1 MQLEEL
7 VSRIRHGDK
16 SAIKELVATY
26 GNAVYQRAF
35 ERTQDKELARE
46 AARQTFGQFVT
57 IVQQQQEEDG
67 WSLWFG
73 DLIERNISAYSQIG
87 VDMRYIEN
95 ELENELYQQPAAFS
109 QQSAYSESSAYS
121 EPSAYSQPPMQQKSA
136 QPASSGGGKQS
147 APLAEPTRD
156 KNARSNNRS
165 IREEVFAD
173 AGPAKGRKRSGQGF
187 TVFILVLICLLLVWV
202 VAGVAMTMKW
212 IPYYDLGYS
221 WFNASVFRLF

>member
-7 VSRIRHGDK
+7 VQRIRRGDK
-16 SAIKELVATY
+16 GAIKELVAAY

-57 IVQQQQEEDG
+57 IVQQQPEEDG

-87 VDMRYIEN
+87 VDMRYIET
-95 ELENELYQQPAAFS
+95 ELENELYQQQPAPVQKAQAAYPAAS
-109 QQSAYSESSAYS
+109 QASARN
-121 EPSAYSQPPMQQKSA
+121 
-136 QPASSGGGKQS
+136 
-147 APLAEPTRD
+147 AEPQRER
-156 KNARSNNRS
+156 NAHSGSRSA
-165 IREEVFAD
+165 REEVFAE
-173 AGPAKGRKRSGQGF
+173 PAEAKPRKRSGQGF
-187 TVFILVLICLLLVWV
+187 TVFVLVIICLLLIWV

>member
-7 VSRIRHGDK
+7 VRRIRRGDK
-16 SAIKELVATY
+16 NAIKELVAIY

-35 ERTQDKELARE
+35 ERTQDKELAHE

-57 IVQQQQEEDG
+57 IVQQQPEDDG

-95 ELENELYQQPAAFS
+95 ELENELFQQQPAAPQQPQKS
-109 QQSAYSESSAYS
+109 QPSHSPAAPQQPSAKSAEPPRGRAAYSTGRSAFEDS
-121 EPSAYSQPPMQQKSA
+121 FED
-136 QPASSGGGKQS
+136 PAETK
-147 APLAEPTRD
+147 P
-156 KNARSNNRS
+156 
-165 IREEVFAD
+165 
-173 AGPAKGRKRSGQGF
+173 RKRSGQGF
-187 TVFILVLICLLLVWV
+187 TVFLLVIICLLLVWV

>member
-7 VSRIRHGDK
+7 VRRIRRGDK
-16 SAIKELVATY
+16 NAIKELVAIY

-35 ERTQDKELARE
+35 ERTQDKELAHE

-57 IVQQQQEEDG
+57 IVQQQPEDDG

-87 VDMRYIEN
+87 IDMRFIES
-95 ELENELYQQPAAFS
+95 ELENELYDQQPTSPQQPQNAQKS
-109 QQSAYSESSAYS
+109 QSAY
-121 EPSAYSQPPMQQKSA
+121 PPHTEKQ
-136 QPASSGGGKQS
+136 ASSR
-147 APLAEPTRD
+147 AAESPRD
-156 KNARSNNRS
+156 KNAQSSARS
-165 IREEVFAD
+165 IRDEIFEE
-173 AGPAKGRKRSGQGF
+173 PENTYTRRRSKQGF
-187 TVFILVLICLLLVWV
+187 MVFVLILICLLLVWV

-212 IPYYDLGYS
+212 IPYFDLGYS

>member
-16 SAIKELVATY
+16 SAIKELIATY

-57 IVQQQQEEDG
+57 IVQQQQDEDG

-95 ELENELYQQPAAFS
+95 ELENELYQQPVAFS
-109 QQSAYSESSAYS
+109 QQSAYTETPAY
-121 EPSAYSQPPMQQKSA
+121 A
-136 QPASSGGGKQS
+136 QPSMQHKPAQPISSNAGKQP
-147 APLAEPTRD
+147 APLAESARD

-165 IREEVFAD
+165 IREEVFVD

-187 TVFILVLICLLLVWV
+187 TVFVLVLICLLLVWV

-212 IPYYDLGYS
+212 IPYFDLGYS

>member
-16 SAIKELVATY
+16 GAIKELVATY

-95 ELENELYQQPAAFS
+95 ELENELYQQPVAFS
-109 QQSAYSESSAYS
+109 QQAAYS
-121 EPSAYSQPPMQQKSA
+121 EPPAYSQPQPPVQQKSA
-136 QPASSGGGKQS
+136 QPAASSAGKQP
-147 APLAEPTRD
+147 APPAEPARE
-156 KNARSNNRS
+156 KNPRSSSRS

-173 AGPAKGRKRSGQGF
+173 SGAAKGRKRSGQGF
-187 TVFILVLICLLLVWV
+187 TVFVLVLICLLLVWV

>member
-109 QQSAYSESSAYS
+109 QQSAYSNA
-121 EPSAYSQPPMQQKSA
+121 PAYSQPQPQKSA
-136 QPASSGGGKQS
+136 AAPSAAKQAP
-147 APLAEPTRD
+147 APLAEPARD
-156 KNARSNNRS
+156 KNARSNSRS

-173 AGPAKGRKRSGQGF
+173 SGSAKGRKRSGQGF
-187 TVFILVLICLLLVWV
+187 TVFVLVLICLLLVWV

>member
-7 VSRIRHGDK
+7 VRRIRHGDK
-16 SAIKELVATY
+16 NAIKELVATY

-46 AARQTFGQFVT
+46 AARQTFGQFVA
-57 IVQQQQEEDG
+57 IVQQQPDEDG

-87 VDMRYIEN
+87 VDMQYIES
-95 ELENELYQQPAAFS
+95 ELEHELYGDQPDA
-109 QQSAYSESSAYS
+109 
-121 EPSAYSQPPMQQKSA
+121 PQPPQLARQA
-136 QPASSGGGKQS
+136 QPPRQPYAEKQS
-147 APLAEPTRD
+147 AARMAQPPREKA
-156 KNARSNNRS
+156 ARSGARS
-165 IREEVFAD
+165 AQEEIFDEAPE
-173 AGPAKGRKRSGQGF
+173 AHPRKRSGQGF
-187 TVFILVLICLLLVWV
+187 TVLVLVVICLLLLWV
-202 VAGVAMTMKW
+202 VGGVAMTMKW

>member
-109 QQSAYSESSAYS
+109 QQSAYSDA
-121 EPSAYSQPPMQQKSA
+121 PAYSQPQPPPQKSA
-136 QPASSGGGKQS
+136 AAPSAAKQPP
-147 APLAEPTRD
+147 APLAEPARD

-173 AGPAKGRKRSGQGF
+173 SGPAKGRKRSGQGF
-187 TVFILVLICLLLVWV
+187 TVFVLVLICLLLVWV

>member
-7 VSRIRHGDK
+7 VRRIRRGDK

-57 IVQQQQEEDG
+57 IVQQQPEDDG

-73 DLIERNISAYSQIG
+73 DLIERNISAYAQIG
-87 VDMRYIEN
+87 VDMNYIEN
-95 ELENELYQQPAAFS
+95 ELENELYDSQPALPQQA
-109 QQSAYSESSAYS
+109 QSASKQSSRQPYAEKQPSARAAESVRDKGSRSSAR
-121 EPSAYSQPPMQQKSA
+121 SA
-136 QPASSGGGKQS
+136 
-147 APLAEPTRD
+147 
-156 KNARSNNRS
+156 
-165 IREEVFAD
+165 REEMFEEPVEAH
-173 AGPAKGRKRSGQGF
+173 PHKRSGQGF
-187 TVFILVLICLLLVWV
+187 TIVVLVIICLLLVWV
-202 VAGVAMTMKW
+202 VGGVAMTMKW